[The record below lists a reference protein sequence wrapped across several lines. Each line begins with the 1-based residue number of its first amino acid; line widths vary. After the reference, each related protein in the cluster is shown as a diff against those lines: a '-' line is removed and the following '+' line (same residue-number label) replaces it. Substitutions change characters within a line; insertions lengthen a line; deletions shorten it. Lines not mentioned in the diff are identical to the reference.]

1 MLSYRIVDA
10 PQPPHQHANK
20 RLSPPHD
27 PPGVCVIA
35 WTIARNSDC
44 PLLPESPTHST
55 YGNDDPYPREAYS
68 PEELQRLYP
77 KGLKLQLVQVVSWAI
92 YNPVRGPELG

>member
-1 MLSYRIVDA
+1 MTTLI
-10 PQPPHQHANK
+10 
-20 RLSPPHD
+20 
-27 PPGVCVIA
+27 
-35 WTIARNSDC
+35 
-44 PLLPESPTHST
+44 
-55 YGNDDPYPREAYS
+55 PREAYS